1 MIWERGGIQRRV
13 LDIREEGRGL
23 QSSIVRENGK
33 QKRQGEWDRK
43 ENIVW
48 YKSTCPLTCVAAD
61 PVPL

>member
-43 ENIVW
+43 ENIV
-48 YKSTCPLTCVAAD
+48 
-61 PVPL
+61 